1 MKPDPATN
9 HNSLEPEPQ
18 PRAVEENVKGD
29 SKPRDVPVFNCIV
42 YVSNEAGG
50 GVQARVANL
59 SGIASTG
66 TSEREALSKTVAA
79 FKQRMVELTQSQTPI
94 PWIEPP
100 SPIDSHERKRLIAVH
115 L

>member
-1 MKPDPATN
+1 MSNLSDEHIPGMTELN
-9 HNSLEPEPQ
+9 L
-18 PRAVEENVKGD
+18 KGD
-29 SKPRDVPVFNCIV
+29 SNPKDVPVFNCIV

-59 SGIASTG
+59 SGIACTA

-79 FKQRMVELTQSQTPI
+79 FKQRMVDLTQSGAPI

-100 SPIDSHERKRLIAVH
+100 SPMAPNERKRLIAVH